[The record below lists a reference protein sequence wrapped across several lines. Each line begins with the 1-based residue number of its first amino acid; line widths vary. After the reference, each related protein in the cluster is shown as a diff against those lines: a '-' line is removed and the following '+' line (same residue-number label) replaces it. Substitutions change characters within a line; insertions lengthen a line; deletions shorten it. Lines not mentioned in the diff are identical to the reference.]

1 MIRPA
6 SDIPAVYLCREPIDM
21 RKQIDG
27 LAALVQH
34 VLGRDPFSV
43 QLFVFTNRRRDKIKI
58 LAWDRTGF
66 IVWYKR
72 LEKDRF
78 HWPQRDQGTTVTISG
93 QQLHWLRDGYDI
105 TRMTPHA
112 TVTYT
117 CAA

>member
-1 MIRPA
+1 MVR
-6 SDIPAVYLCREPIDM
+6 
-21 RKQIDG
+21 IDG

-34 VLGRDPFSV
+34 VLGRDPFSA
-43 QLFVFTNRRRDKIKI
+43 QLFVFTHRRPDKIKI

-72 LEKDRF
+72 FEKDRF
-78 HWPQRDQGTTVTISG
+78 HWPRRDQGTTVTISG
-93 QQLHWLRDGYDI
+93 QQLHWLLDGYDI